1 MTQSAHQSSTR
12 RANARAEVAIKI
24 MVSAK
29 LGLLVVDLINN
40 TRTVHVLVTNS
51 AYQCSGMAETIVH
64 GPADSFLEGA
74 PASPSTAFNY
84 ACVYVCVYVCVISV
98 CGNTLFRVQVWS

>member
-1 MTQSAHQSSTR
+1 
-12 RANARAEVAIKI
+12 

-84 ACVYVCVYVCVISV
+84 VCVCARVCMCDICVWEHSV
-98 CGNTLFRVQVWS
+98 SSAGVELAYIGGGRCQECARAVF